1 MRLNEDG
8 IPVADKAEAAEAV
21 AAFVH
26 ALERA
31 DVSRRVKDVLV
42 YGSRARGDWRTDSD
56 IDVAVI
62 IQGAFAP
69 GEDLT
74 ILHALSDQ
82 TFDACARHGFLIS
95 PIPIAED
102 ELVAANSRG
111 NLEFYRNVRTDGV
124 GWQDYCEG

>member
-1 MRLNEDG
+1 MQLNKDG
-8 IPVADKAEAAEAV
+8 IPIANEAEAVEAV

-26 ALERA
+26 ALEQA
-31 DVSRRVKDVLV
+31 DVSRRVKEVLV

-56 IDVAVI
+56 IDVAVV

-74 ILHALSDQ
+74 ILRALSDQ

-95 PIPIAED
+95 LIPISED
-102 ELVAANSRG
+102 ELLADNRRG
-111 NLEFYRNVRTDGV
+111 NPAFCRNVQKDGID
-124 GWQDYCEG
+124 WQNYCDV